1 MTRSRCQEKAWPHR
15 TYEEN
20 VKDAG
25 TPGQSRDLR
34 FGGVGAATGL
44 LPQRCDDEMLHT
56 ETGARGS
63 ASSYEKA
70 RVDRQDMRLAML
82 HFFRNVF
89 TCAHAAVETPCSCAR
104 YVATPVETKVAMP
117 APVSRGGHC
126 KITKYFSARG
136 GDGGVPSHMK
146 ARTKGCT
153 CHSTFEGESPS
164 TQQNPNCRFRRERQL
179 PLWGSKRTRIITW
192 GSDQRIWDAK
202 IRSHRV

>member
-1 MTRSRCQEKAWPHR
+1 MTREQQVDKEMAWPHR

-44 LPQRCDDEMLHT
+44 LPQRCDDEMPYT

-126 KITKYFSARG
+126 KIIRYFSARG

-146 ARTKGCT
+146 ART
-153 CHSTFEGESPS
+153 
-164 TQQNPNCRFRRERQL
+164 RRL
-179 PLWGSKRTRIITW
+179 Y
-192 GSDQRIWDAK
+192 
-202 IRSHRV
+202 V